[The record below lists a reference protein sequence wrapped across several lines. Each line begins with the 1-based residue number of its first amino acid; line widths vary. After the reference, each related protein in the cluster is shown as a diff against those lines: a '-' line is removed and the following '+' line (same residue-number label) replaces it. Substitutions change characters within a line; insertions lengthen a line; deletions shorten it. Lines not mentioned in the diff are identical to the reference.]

1 MTRGGDNEVTG
12 RRGPQVH
19 LLIATH
25 TTRHLDTCLASLS
38 ILSPLPDAVTV
49 TCDVSST
56 EIEQLLD
63 QVWPRVCASI
73 ARSNRPPPP
82 LFHVSRPHQGRARLN
97 QVRNNGVRAILSHGG
112 RSEDLLI
119 VIDGDMALAPDAIE
133 SYQRHLENKADV
145 VVPYRINLT
154 EDATGLLTADLFLN
168 TPQDAAALLTPNSE
182 QAQSLVARDARYKRQ
197 LWQKRWLPLIGK
209 RHKPKL
215 LGGHHAVRLGPLIEI
230 NGYDEEYTGYG
241 YDDDD
246 LARRLHQRGGLRW
259 AIAVASIPAFHL
271 WHPTRAPASP
281 TRAEGYTRFSR
292 PDLPVRAVRGIEN
305 PIDQPQPRMRRVAG
319 LETAACHE
327 PPTRST
333 DTARDFA
340 SRTKEPN
347 SA

>member
-12 RRGPQVH
+12 RRPQVH

-38 ILSPLPDAVTV
+38 ILAPLPDTVTV
-49 TCDVSST
+49 TCDVSSS
-56 EIEQLLD
+56 EIEHLLD
-63 QVWPRVCASI
+63 RVWTRVCASLS
-73 ARSNRPPPP
+73 RSDRHPPR

-112 RSEDLLI
+112 RTEDLLL
-119 VIDGDMALAPDAIE
+119 VIDGDTTLAPDAIE
-133 SYQRHLENKADV
+133 SYQRHLDHKADV
-145 VVPYRINLT
+145 VVPYRINLS
-154 EDATGLLTADLFLN
+154 EDATGFLTADFFLN
-168 TPQDAAALLTPNSE
+168 SPQDAAARLTPNRD
-182 QAQSLVARDARYKRQ
+182 QAASLEARDARYRRQ
-197 LWQKRWLPLIGK
+197 LWQKRWMPLIGK
-209 RHKPKL
+209 RHKPKI

-281 TRAEGYTRFSR
+281 TRAEGYTRFTR
-292 PDLPVRAVRGIEN
+292 RDLPVRAVRGIEN
-305 PIDQPQPRMRRVAG
+305 PIDQPLPRTRQVAG
-319 LETAACHE
+319 LAPAVSHE

-333 DTARDFA
+333 GTAPDPA
-340 SRTKEPN
+340 TPTEEPN